1 MQRNRMTALVLT
13 TASLLLMSACGG
25 SGDGGSGSGAQ
36 DESNSSGKIAFL
48 LPESKTAQY
57 ETQDRPWFFKNMKEL
72 CPDCEVLYSNAEQD
86 AQRQQQQA
94 EAALV
99 NGAEV
104 IVLDP
109 VDSKSA
115 AAIAA
120 QAHSR
125 DVPVI
130 AYDRLVLD
138 ADIDYYVSFD
148 NEAVGALQGEWLV
161 DNTEPGSTIVMI
173 NGSPTDNNAGLFK
186 SGAHS
191 EIDGSDLVIGREYDT
206 PDWSPDKAQREM
218 EQAITALGGN
228 AIGGVYAANDGTAGG
243 AIAAMVAAG
252 VDPLPPVTGQD
263 AEVAGLQRILV
274 GTQGM
279 TVYRSIK
286 QQSMAAVQLALALLR
301 GEDAPAD
308 LELTEVDNGFEQ
320 VPSVLFTPVAV
331 TKDNMADTVVADGY
345 WTAEDICT
353 ADYEDACAQAGIQ

>member
-1 MQRNRMTALVLT
+1 MKRNRMTAVCLAA
-13 TASLLLMSACGG
+13 ASLLLVSACGG
-25 SGDGGSGSGAQ
+25 SGDGTSSAQ
-36 DESNSSGKIAFL
+36 GQPSASGKVAFL

-57 ETQDRPWFFKNMKEL
+57 ETQDRPWFFKNMEQL

-99 NGAEV
+99 NGAKV
-104 IVLDP
+104 LVLDP

-125 DVPVI
+125 NVPVI
-130 AYDRLVLD
+130 AYDRLILD

-148 NEAVGALQGEWLV
+148 NEAVGALQGKWLV
-161 DNTEPGSTIVMI
+161 ENTEPASTIVMI

-186 SGAHS
+186 SGAHQQ
-191 EIDGSDLVIGREYDT
+191 IDASDLVIGREYDT

-218 EQAITALGGN
+218 EQAITALGAS

-252 VDPLPPVTGQD
+252 VNPLPPVTGQD

-286 QQSMAAVQLALALLR
+286 QQSMAAVQLAVALLR
-301 GEDAPAD
+301 GEEPPAD
-308 LELTEVDNGFEQ
+308 LEFTEVDNGFEQ

-331 TKDNMADTVVADGY
+331 TKDNLAETVVADGY

-353 ADYEDACAQAGIQ
+353 AEYADACDQAGIK